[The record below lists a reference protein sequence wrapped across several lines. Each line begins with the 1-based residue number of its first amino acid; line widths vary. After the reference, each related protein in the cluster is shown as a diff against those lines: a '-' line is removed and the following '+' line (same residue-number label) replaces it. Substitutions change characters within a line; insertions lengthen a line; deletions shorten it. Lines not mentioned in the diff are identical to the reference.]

1 MQERAPGLYPELLNN
16 KRINRRHNTTF
27 IMYFFISSLLNQDD
41 LAMSTNI
48 IREIT
53 PLTQNDCFTI
63 FSRLKKEFTF
73 PLHYHEELELN
84 LILNAKGA
92 RRIVGDHIDSIDDV
106 ELVLVGPNVYHAWFT
121 HQCQSEEIREVTIQ
135 WHKDLLEDKLLRR
148 NQLSFIR
155 SMMERSQKGILFSR
169 ETIAALAPRILSLN
183 QKNGFDSVLELFSI
197 LHDLSISRNMRTLSD
212 GSFSNQRLTFNS
224 RRIEKAFEYMNNNY
238 DKSIALGEVAKLV
251 SMTEVSFS
259 RFIKKRTGN
268 TFIDSLNEI
277 RLGHASR
284 MLIDTTHSIAEIS
297 YHCGFNNISNFNRI
311 FKRKKTCTPKE
322 FRENFTS
329 GTRVFI

>member
-1 MQERAPGLYPELLNN
+1 
-16 KRINRRHNTTF
+16 
-27 IMYFFISSLLNQDD
+27 
-41 LAMSTNI
+41 MSTNI

-53 PLTQNDCFTI
+53 PLTQSDCFTI
-63 FSRLKKEFTF
+63 FSRVKKEFSF

-92 RRIVGDHIDSIDDV
+92 RRIVGDHIENIDDM
-106 ELVLVGPNVYHAWFT
+106 ELVLVGPNLYHAWFT
-121 HQCQSEEIREVTIQ
+121 HQCKSEEIREVTIQ
-135 WHKDLLEDKLLRR
+135 WHKDLFDDKLLRR

-155 SMMERSQKGILFSR
+155 SMVERSQKGLLFSR
-169 ETIAALAPRILSLN
+169 DTIKALAPRILTLN
-183 QKNGFDSVLELFSI
+183 QKNGFDSVLELMSI
-197 LHDLSISRNMRTLSD
+197 LHDLSISRNSRTLSD
-212 GSFSNQRLTFNS
+212 ASFTNEHFSYNS
-224 RRIEKAFEYMNNNY
+224 RRIEAAFEYMNHSY
-238 DKSIALGEVAKLV
+238 DKSITLGEVARLV

-284 MLIDTTHSIAEIS
+284 MLIDTTHSIAEVS
-297 YHCGFNNISNFNRI
+297 YNCGFNNISNFNRI
-311 FKRKKTCTPKE
+311 FKKKKGCTPKE

>member
-1 MQERAPGLYPELLNN
+1 
-16 KRINRRHNTTF
+16 
-27 IMYFFISSLLNQDD
+27 
-41 LAMSTNI
+41 MSTNI

-53 PLTQNDCFTI
+53 PLTQSDCFTI
-63 FSRLKKEFTF
+63 FSRVKKEFSF

-92 RRIVGDHIDSIDDV
+92 RRIVGDHIDTIDDM
-106 ELVLVGPNVYHAWFT
+106 ELVLVGPNLYHAWFT
-121 HQCQSEEIREVTIQ
+121 HQCKSEEIREITIQ
-135 WHKDLLEDKLLRR
+135 WHKDLFDDKLLRR

-155 SMMERSQKGILFSR
+155 SMVEKSQKGLLFSR
-169 ETIAALAPRILSLN
+169 DTTRALAPRILSLN
-183 QKNGFDSVLELFSI
+183 QKNGFDSVLELMSI

-212 GSFSNQRLTFNS
+212 ASFTNEHFSYNS
-224 RRIEKAFEYMNNNY
+224 RRIEKAFEYMNSNY
-238 DKSIALGEVAKLV
+238 DKSITLGEVAKLV

-284 MLIDTTHSIAEIS
+284 MLIDTTHSIAEVS
-297 YHCGFNNISNFNRI
+297 FNCGFNNISNFNRI
-311 FKRKKTCTPKE
+311 FKKKKACTPKE